1 MLGAMETIG
10 LNYDVRPERRD
21 DFLDYARA
29 VLAAMD
35 GFDGHGTTRLYVDDA
50 DQNSLMIYSEWETF
64 DKFRAFMGSDAFKQV
79 TVDTKD
85 MLSGRP
91 KHTVYRVAMEH

>member
-1 MLGAMETIG
+1 METIG

-29 VLAAMD
+29 VLKAMD
-35 GFDGHGTTRLYVDDA
+35 GFEGHQETRLYVDDA
-50 DQNSLMIYSEWETF
+50 DANSLMIYSRWENMDQF
-64 DKFRAFMGSDAFKQV
+64 KAFMGSDAFKQV

-85 MLSGRP
+85 MLSARP
-91 KHTVYRVAMEH
+91 KHTVYKTTAQF